1 MKKIFCG
8 LLTVSLVLGTL
19 FVVAC
24 NQTQGEQAK
33 SKTVVLTGLVD
44 ADEIDIATKVPGRV
58 TEMFVREGDHVEK
71 DQESVKIANEEIT
84 AKIGQ
89 VSAAIEA
96 SEAKLAMARK
106 GAREQEKEA
115 ARKLL
120 QAARHQV
127 GILRKSLRRM
137 SDLLEKKAI
146 PQAKY
151 DEIEFRFN
159 VARDQLA
166 VAEAKVDIVETGAR
180 EEEIAALEALVRQAK
195 AALDEVKAYEKES
208 LQKAPLSAE
217 VARVVLQVGELAATG
232 YPIVTLVDL
241 DNVWGTFA
249 VRENYLKN
257 IRVGTEVEVYIPA
270 LETNA
275 KLAVFN
281 ISPMGDFATWKATS
295 DKDSFDLRSFE
306 VKARPVSPVDGL
318 RPGMTMRW
326 EIVQ

>member
-71 DQESVKIANEEIT
+71 DQEIVKIANEEIT